1 MDLFKNN
8 GGNIRP
14 LIVFLII
21 FLLLAAFNTCKKVEN
36 MSSANII
43 ETNKATQDLYAEN
56 ARKRPNT
63 TGEPQGVADKYVYA
77 KSDQIRMITNPLNTI
92 TGFTI

>member
-36 MSSANII
+36 MSSANIE
-43 ETNKATQDLYAEN
+43 ETNNAESVMDATIMSRIPQPVGD
-56 ARKRPNT
+56 
-63 TGEPQGVADKYVYA
+63 PQGFKFPE
-77 KSDQIRMITNPLNTI
+77 RNPRRVDPMRGPSGYTI
-92 TGFTI
+92 

>member
-36 MSSANII
+36 MSYTNIE
-43 ETNKATQDLYAEN
+43 ETNNAESVMDATIMSRIPQPVGD
-56 ARKRPNT
+56 
-63 TGEPQGVADKYVYA
+63 PQGFKFPE
-77 KSDQIRMITNPLNTI
+77 RNPRRVDPMRGPP
-92 TGFTI
+92 GFTIGGSP